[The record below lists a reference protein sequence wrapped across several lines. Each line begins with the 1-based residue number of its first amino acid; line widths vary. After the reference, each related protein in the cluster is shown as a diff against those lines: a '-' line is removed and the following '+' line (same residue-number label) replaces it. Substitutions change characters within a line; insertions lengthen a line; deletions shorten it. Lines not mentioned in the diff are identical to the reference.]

1 MRGFR
6 LQPEGSACR
15 ESRDSAPAAFRLKPE
30 ATAWAIGPG
39 GVGIGLVGGGTE
51 GGSGEGCGAGF
62 TGGLA
67 G

>member
-1 MRGFR
+1 
-6 LQPEGSACR
+6 LAKV
-15 ESRDSAPAAFRLKPE
+15 ESRKPRPDRYQ
-30 ATAWAIGPG
+30 AIGPG

>member
-6 LQPEGSACR
+6 LQPEGNACR
-15 ESRDSAPAAFRLKPE
+15 ESRASAPPAFRLKP
-30 ATAWAIGPG
+30 ATAALAIGPG
-39 GVGIGLVGGGTE
+39 GVGIGLVGGGTD

-62 TGGLA
+62 TGGLV